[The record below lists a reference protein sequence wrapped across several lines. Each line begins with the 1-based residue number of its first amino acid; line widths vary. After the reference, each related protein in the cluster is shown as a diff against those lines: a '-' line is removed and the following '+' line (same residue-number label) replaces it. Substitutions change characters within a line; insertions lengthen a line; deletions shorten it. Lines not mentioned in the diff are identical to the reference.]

1 MKNIL
6 QIENLS
12 ISFRT
17 DEGTFNMIKDLS
29 YSVGEGEIVGIVG
42 ESGCGKT
49 ISSLCTMG
57 LLPSNA
63 IVENGHV
70 ILNEEEDLLTYNDNK
85 MSHIRGKKV
94 SMIFQ
99 EPMKALDPVF
109 TIGNQME
116 ETVRRHNK
124 GVKKA
129 EARARCL
136 EMLKKVEIANPEHVL
151 KCYPHELSGGMKQ
164 RIIIAMALICE
175 PMLLIAD
182 EPTTALDVTIQ
193 AQIIELLRSLQ
204 KKHNLTIVYIT
215 HDLGVVAKVASR
227 IAVMYAGDIIEIG
240 TCDEIFYNAKHPYTW
255 ALLSSLPQLGIKGE
269 PLYSIKGTPPN
280 LFKEIQGD
288 AFAPRN
294 PQALNIDFL
303 IRPPYFEVSPT
314 HYAKTWLLDPRSP
327 KVEPPETIK
336 RMMEKWKEAQQNG

>member
-1 MKNIL
+1 MKNVL
-6 QIENLS
+6 QIENLN

-29 YSVGEGEIVGIVG
+29 YTVKEGEIVGIVG

-57 LLPSNA
+57 LLPYNA
-63 IVENGHV
+63 V
-70 ILNEEEDLLTYNDNK
+70 IDSGRVLLGEEEENLLTYNDNK
-85 MSHIRGKKV
+85 MSHLRGSKV

-109 TIGNQME
+109 TIGEQMI
-116 ETVRRHNK
+116 ETFRRHNK
-124 GVKKA
+124 GTKRS

-151 KCYPHELSGGMKQ
+151 KCYPHQLSGGMKQ

-193 AQIIELLRSLQ
+193 AQILSLMENIRSIT
-204 KKHNLTIVYIT
+204 NASIIFIT
-215 HDLGVVAKVASR
+215 HDLGV
-227 IAVMYAGDIIEIG
+227 IANICDRVLVMYAGQVVESAPKKRL
-240 TCDEIFYNAKHPYTW
+240 FLAPKHPYTCG
-255 ALLSSLPQLGIKGE
+255 LLASLPQLYETRDKLDSIPGSIPLPRDFPAGCRFSTRCAYATEHCRTEEPGGYTVGE
-269 PLYSIKGTPPN
+269 SIVKCWRYAENNTE
-280 LFKEIQGD
+280 KESG
-288 AFAPRN
+288 
-294 PQALNIDFL
+294 
-303 IRPPYFEVSPT
+303 E
-314 HYAKTWLLDPRSP
+314 
-327 KVEPPETIK
+327 
-336 RMMEKWKEAQQNG
+336 

>member
-63 IVENGHV
+63 IVENRHV

-193 AQIIELLRSLQ
+193 AQILELMQNIRKITNAS
-204 KKHNLTIVYIT
+204 IIFIT
-215 HDLGVVAKVASR
+215 HDLGV
-227 IAVMYAGDIIEIG
+227 IANLCDRVLVMYAGQVVEAADKK
-240 TCDEIFYNAKHPYTW
+240 TLFLSPKHPYTRG
-255 ALLSSLPQLGIKGE
+255 LLGSLPRLDEDRETLDSIPGSIPLPKDFPAGCRFSTRCEHASEQCAASE
-269 PLYSIKGTPPN
+269 PGCYMCGGSLVKCWRYAENKTE
-280 LFKEIQGD
+280 KENEQ
-288 AFAPRN
+288 
-294 PQALNIDFL
+294 
-303 IRPPYFEVSPT
+303 
-314 HYAKTWLLDPRSP
+314 
-327 KVEPPETIK
+327 
-336 RMMEKWKEAQQNG
+336 

>member
-1 MKNIL
+1 M
-6 QIENLS
+6 
-12 ISFRT
+12 
-17 DEGTFNMIKDLS
+17 
-29 YSVGEGEIVGIVG
+29 
-42 ESGCGKT
+42 
-49 ISSLCTMG
+49 
-57 LLPSNA
+57 
-63 IVENGHV
+63 

-193 AQIIELLRSLQ
+193 AQILELMQNIRKITNAS
-204 KKHNLTIVYIT
+204 IIFIT
-215 HDLGVVAKVASR
+215 HDLGV
-227 IAVMYAGDIIEIG
+227 IANLCDRVLVMYAGQVVEAADKK
-240 TCDEIFYNAKHPYTW
+240 TLFLSAKHPYTRG
-255 ALLSSLPQLGIKGE
+255 LLGSLPRLDEDRETLDSIPGSIPLPKDFPAGCRFSTRCEHASEQCAASE
-269 PLYSIKGTPPN
+269 PGCYMCGGSLVKCWRYAENKTE
-280 LFKEIQGD
+280 KENEQ
-288 AFAPRN
+288 
-294 PQALNIDFL
+294 
-303 IRPPYFEVSPT
+303 
-314 HYAKTWLLDPRSP
+314 
-327 KVEPPETIK
+327 
-336 RMMEKWKEAQQNG
+336 

>member
-17 DEGTFNMIKDLS
+17 DEGTFNIIKDLS

-193 AQIIELLRSLQ
+193 AQILELMQNIRKITNAS
-204 KKHNLTIVYIT
+204 IIFIT
-215 HDLGVVAKVASR
+215 HDLGV
-227 IAVMYAGDIIEIG
+227 IANLCDRVLVMYAGQVVEAADKK
-240 TCDEIFYNAKHPYTW
+240 TLFLSPKHPYTRG
-255 ALLSSLPQLGIKGE
+255 LLGSLPRLDEDRETLDSIPGSIPLPKDFPAGCRFSTRCEHASEQCAASE
-269 PLYSIKGTPPN
+269 PGCYMCGGSLVKCWRYAENKTE
-280 LFKEIQGD
+280 KENEQ
-288 AFAPRN
+288 
-294 PQALNIDFL
+294 
-303 IRPPYFEVSPT
+303 
-314 HYAKTWLLDPRSP
+314 
-327 KVEPPETIK
+327 
-336 RMMEKWKEAQQNG
+336 

>member
-99 EPMKALDPVF
+99 EPMKALDPVSPS
-109 TIGNQME
+109 
-116 ETVRRHNK
+116 ETRWRRPCA
-124 GVKKA
+124 GTTRASKKRKRVPA
-129 EARARCL
+129 AW
-136 EMLKKVEIANPEHVL
+136 
-151 KCYPHELSGGMKQ
+151 KC
-164 RIIIAMALICE
+164 
-175 PMLLIAD
+175 
-182 EPTTALDVTIQ
+182 
-193 AQIIELLRSLQ
+193 
-204 KKHNLTIVYIT
+204 
-215 HDLGVVAKVASR
+215 
-227 IAVMYAGDIIEIG
+227 
-240 TCDEIFYNAKHPYTW
+240 
-255 ALLSSLPQLGIKGE
+255 
-269 PLYSIKGTPPN
+269 
-280 LFKEIQGD
+280 
-288 AFAPRN
+288 
-294 PQALNIDFL
+294 
-303 IRPPYFEVSPT
+303 
-314 HYAKTWLLDPRSP
+314 
-327 KVEPPETIK
+327 
-336 RMMEKWKEAQQNG
+336 

>member
-1 MKNIL
+1 MKNRL

-193 AQIIELLRSLQ
+193 AQILELMQNIRKITNAS
-204 KKHNLTIVYIT
+204 IIFIT
-215 HDLGVVAKVASR
+215 HDLGV
-227 IAVMYAGDIIEIG
+227 IANLCDRVLVMYAGQVVEAADKK
-240 TCDEIFYNAKHPYTW
+240 TLFLSPKHPYTRG
-255 ALLSSLPQLGIKGE
+255 LLGSLPRLDEDRETLDSIPGSIPLPKDFPAGCRFSTRCEHASEQCAASE
-269 PLYSIKGTPPN
+269 PGCYMCGGSLVKCWRYAENKTE
-280 LFKEIQGD
+280 KENEQ
-288 AFAPRN
+288 
-294 PQALNIDFL
+294 
-303 IRPPYFEVSPT
+303 
-314 HYAKTWLLDPRSP
+314 
-327 KVEPPETIK
+327 
-336 RMMEKWKEAQQNG
+336 

>member
-193 AQIIELLRSLQ
+193 AQILELMQNIRKITNAS
-204 KKHNLTIVYIT
+204 IIFIT
-215 HDLGVVAKVASR
+215 HDLGV
-227 IAVMYAGDIIEIG
+227 IANLCDRVLVMYAAQVVEAADKK
-240 TCDEIFYNAKHPYTW
+240 TLFLSPKHPYTRG
-255 ALLSSLPQLGIKGE
+255 LLGSLPRLDEDRETLDSIPGSIPLPKDFPAGCRFSTRCEHASEQCAASE
-269 PLYSIKGTPPN
+269 PGCYMCGGSLVKCWRYAENKTE
-280 LFKEIQGD
+280 KENEQ
-288 AFAPRN
+288 
-294 PQALNIDFL
+294 
-303 IRPPYFEVSPT
+303 
-314 HYAKTWLLDPRSP
+314 
-327 KVEPPETIK
+327 
-336 RMMEKWKEAQQNG
+336 

>member
-193 AQIIELLRSLQ
+193 AQILELMQNIRKITNAS
-204 KKHNLTIVYIT
+204 IIFIT
-215 HDLGVVAKVASR
+215 HDLGV
-227 IAVMYAGDIIEIG
+227 IANLCDRVLVMYAVQVVEAADKK
-240 TCDEIFYNAKHPYTW
+240 TLFLSPKHPYTRG
-255 ALLSSLPQLGIKGE
+255 LLGSLPRLDEDRETLDSIPGSIPLPKDFPAGCRFSTRCEHASEQCAASE
-269 PLYSIKGTPPN
+269 PGCYMCGGSLVKCWRYAENKTE
-280 LFKEIQGD
+280 KENEQ
-288 AFAPRN
+288 
-294 PQALNIDFL
+294 
-303 IRPPYFEVSPT
+303 
-314 HYAKTWLLDPRSP
+314 
-327 KVEPPETIK
+327 
-336 RMMEKWKEAQQNG
+336 

>member
-1 MKNIL
+1 MKQVL
-6 QIENLS
+6 QIEDLS

-17 DEGTFNMIKDLS
+17 DEGTFNVIKGLS
-29 YSVGEGEIVGIVG
+29 YSIGEGEIVGIVG

-63 IVENGHV
+63 IVESGRIV
-70 ILNEEEDLLTYNDNK
+70 LNEEEELLGYSDAA
-85 MSHIRGKKV
+85 MSRIRGRKI

-109 TIGNQME
+109 TIGNQMV

-124 GVKKA
+124 GIKKA
-129 EARARCL
+129 QARALCL
-136 EMLKKVEIANPEHVL
+136 EMLEKVEIANPEHVM

-193 AQIIELLRSLQ
+193 AQILELMGNIRKISRAS
-204 KKHNLTIVYIT
+204 IIFIT
-215 HDLGVVAKVASR
+215 HDLGV
-227 IAVMYAGDIIEIG
+227 IANICDRVLVMYAGQIVEAA
-240 TCDEIFYNAKHPYTW
+240 EKKELFLHPRHPYTCG
-255 ALLSSLPQLGIKGE
+255 LLASLPRLNEDREKLDSIPGSIPPPKDFPKGCRFSTRCAYATDRCRTEE
-269 PLYSIKGTPPN
+269 PGYYHCG
-280 LFKEIQGD
+280 
-288 AFAPRN
+288 
-294 PQALNIDFL
+294 
-303 IRPPYFEVSPT
+303 
-314 HYAKTWLLDPRSP
+314 
-327 KVEPPETIK
+327 ETAVK
-336 RMMEKWKEAQQNG
+336 CWRYETCNEEETK

>member
-193 AQIIELLRSLQ
+193 AQILELMQNIRKITNAS
-204 KKHNLTIVYIT
+204 IIFIT
-215 HDLGVVAKVASR
+215 HDLGV
-227 IAVMYAGDIIEIG
+227 IANLCDRVLVMYAGQVVEAADKK
-240 TCDEIFYNAKHPYTW
+240 TLFLSPKHPYTRG
-255 ALLSSLPQLGIKGE
+255 LLGSLPRLDEDRETLDSIPGSIPLPKDFPAGCRFSTCCEHASEQCAASE
-269 PLYSIKGTPPN
+269 PGCYMCGGSLVKCWRYAENKTE
-280 LFKEIQGD
+280 KENEQ
-288 AFAPRN
+288 
-294 PQALNIDFL
+294 
-303 IRPPYFEVSPT
+303 
-314 HYAKTWLLDPRSP
+314 
-327 KVEPPETIK
+327 
-336 RMMEKWKEAQQNG
+336 

>member
-109 TIGNQME
+109 TIGNQMK

-193 AQIIELLRSLQ
+193 AQILELMQNIRKITNAS
-204 KKHNLTIVYIT
+204 IIFIT
-215 HDLGVVAKVASR
+215 HDLGV
-227 IAVMYAGDIIEIG
+227 IANLCDRVLVMYAGQVVEAADKK
-240 TCDEIFYNAKHPYTW
+240 TLFLSPKHPYTRG
-255 ALLSSLPQLGIKGE
+255 LLGSLPRLDEDRETLDSIPGSIPLPKDFPAGCRFSTRCEHASEQCAASE
-269 PLYSIKGTPPN
+269 PGCYMCGGSLVKCWRYAENKTE
-280 LFKEIQGD
+280 KENEQ
-288 AFAPRN
+288 
-294 PQALNIDFL
+294 
-303 IRPPYFEVSPT
+303 
-314 HYAKTWLLDPRSP
+314 
-327 KVEPPETIK
+327 
-336 RMMEKWKEAQQNG
+336 

>member
-29 YSVGEGEIVGIVG
+29 SSVGDGEIVGIVG

-193 AQIIELLRSLQ
+193 AQILELMQNIRKITNAS
-204 KKHNLTIVYIT
+204 IIFIT
-215 HDLGVVAKVASR
+215 HDLGV
-227 IAVMYAGDIIEIG
+227 IANLCDRVLVMYAGQVVEAADKK
-240 TCDEIFYNAKHPYTW
+240 TLFLSPKHPYTRG
-255 ALLSSLPQLGIKGE
+255 LLGSLPRLDEDRETLDSIPGSIPLPKDFPAGCRFSTRCEHASEQCAASE
-269 PLYSIKGTPPN
+269 PGCYMCGGSLVKCWRYAENKTE
-280 LFKEIQGD
+280 KENEQ
-288 AFAPRN
+288 
-294 PQALNIDFL
+294 
-303 IRPPYFEVSPT
+303 
-314 HYAKTWLLDPRSP
+314 
-327 KVEPPETIK
+327 
-336 RMMEKWKEAQQNG
+336 

>member
-193 AQIIELLRSLQ
+193 AQILELMQNIRKITNAS
-204 KKHNLTIVYIT
+204 IIFIT
-215 HDLGVVAKVASR
+215 HDLGV
-227 IAVMYAGDIIEIG
+227 IANLCDRVLVMYAGQVVEAADKK
-240 TCDEIFYNAKHPYTW
+240 TLFLSPKHPYTRG
-255 ALLSSLPQLGIKGE
+255 LLGSLPRLDEDRETLDSIPGSIPLPKDFPAGCRFSTRCEHASEQCAASE
-269 PLYSIKGTPPN
+269 PGCYMCGGSLEKCWRYAENKTE
-280 LFKEIQGD
+280 KENEQ
-288 AFAPRN
+288 
-294 PQALNIDFL
+294 
-303 IRPPYFEVSPT
+303 
-314 HYAKTWLLDPRSP
+314 
-327 KVEPPETIK
+327 
-336 RMMEKWKEAQQNG
+336 

>member
-116 ETVRRHNK
+116 ENVRRHNK

-193 AQIIELLRSLQ
+193 AQILELMQNIRKITNAS
-204 KKHNLTIVYIT
+204 IIFIT
-215 HDLGVVAKVASR
+215 HDLGV
-227 IAVMYAGDIIEIG
+227 IANLCDRVLVMYAGQVVEAADKK
-240 TCDEIFYNAKHPYTW
+240 TLFLSPKHPYTRG
-255 ALLSSLPQLGIKGE
+255 LLGSLPRLDEDRETLDSIPGSIPLPKDFPAGCRFSTRCEHASEQCAASE
-269 PLYSIKGTPPN
+269 PGCYMCGGSLVKCWRYAENKTE
-280 LFKEIQGD
+280 KENEQ
-288 AFAPRN
+288 
-294 PQALNIDFL
+294 
-303 IRPPYFEVSPT
+303 
-314 HYAKTWLLDPRSP
+314 
-327 KVEPPETIK
+327 
-336 RMMEKWKEAQQNG
+336 

>member
-193 AQIIELLRSLQ
+193 AQILELMQNIRKITNAS
-204 KKHNLTIVYIT
+204 IIFIT
-215 HDLGVVAKVASR
+215 HDLGV
-227 IAVMYAGDIIEIG
+227 IANLCDRVLVMYAGQVVEAADKK
-240 TCDEIFYNAKHPYTW
+240 TLFLSPKHPYTRG
-255 ALLSSLPQLGIKGE
+255 LLGSLPRLDEDRETLDSIPGSIPLPKDFPAGCRFSTRCEHASEQCAASE
-269 PLYSIKGTPPN
+269 PGCYMCGGSLVKCWRYAENKTE
-280 LFKEIQGD
+280 KENEQ
-288 AFAPRN
+288 
-294 PQALNIDFL
+294 
-303 IRPPYFEVSPT
+303 
-314 HYAKTWLLDPRSP
+314 
-327 KVEPPETIK
+327 
-336 RMMEKWKEAQQNG
+336 

>member
-193 AQIIELLRSLQ
+193 AQILELMQNIRKITNAS
-204 KKHNLTIVYIT
+204 IIFIT
-215 HDLGVVAKVASR
+215 HDLGV
-227 IAVMYAGDIIEIG
+227 IANLCDRVLVMYAGQVVEAADKK
-240 TCDEIFYNAKHPYTW
+240 TLFLSPKHPYTRG
-255 ALLSSLPQLGIKGE
+255 LLGSLPRLDEDRETLDSIPGSIPLPKDFPAGCRFSTRCEHASEQCAASE
-269 PLYSIKGTPPN
+269 PGCYMCGGSLVKCWRYAENKTE
-280 LFKEIQGD
+280 KE
-288 AFAPRN
+288 N
-294 PQALNIDFL
+294 EL
-303 IRPPYFEVSPT
+303 
-314 HYAKTWLLDPRSP
+314 
-327 KVEPPETIK
+327 
-336 RMMEKWKEAQQNG
+336 

>member
-1 MKNIL
+1 MKNVL
-6 QIENLS
+6 EIEDLS

-17 DEGTFNMIKDLS
+17 DEGTFNMVKSLS
-29 YSVGEGEIVGIVG
+29 YTIGEGEIVGIVG

-63 IVENGHV
+63 IIDSGRILLNG
-70 ILNEEEDLLTYNDNK
+70 EEELLTYSDAM
-85 MSHIRGKKV
+85 MSRIRGKKI

-124 GVKKA
+124 GIKKA

-151 KCYPHELSGGMKQ
+151 KSYPHELSGGMKQ

-193 AQIIELLRSLQ
+193 AQILDLMQNIRKIS
-204 KKHNLTIVYIT
+204 NASIIFIT
-215 HDLGVVAKVASR
+215 HDLGV
-227 IAVMYAGDIIEIG
+227 IANICDRVMVMYAGQIVEKAPRK
-240 TCDEIFYNAKHPYTW
+240 ELFLSPRHPYTRG
-255 ALLSSLPQLGIKGE
+255 LLDSLPRLDESREKLDSIPGSIPLPKNFPKGCRFSTRCAYATERCRQEE
-269 PLYSIKGTPPN
+269 PDFYTCGQSIVKCWRYAGEAVD
-280 LFKEIQGD
+280 KE
-288 AFAPRN
+288 
-294 PQALNIDFL
+294 
-303 IRPPYFEVSPT
+303 E
-314 HYAKTWLLDPRSP
+314 
-327 KVEPPETIK
+327 ET
-336 RMMEKWKEAQQNG
+336 

>member
-1 MKNIL
+1 
-6 QIENLS
+6 
-12 ISFRT
+12 
-17 DEGTFNMIKDLS
+17 MIKDLS

-193 AQIIELLRSLQ
+193 AQILELMQNIRKITNAS
-204 KKHNLTIVYIT
+204 IIFIT
-215 HDLGVVAKVASR
+215 HDLGV
-227 IAVMYAGDIIEIG
+227 IANLCDRVLVMYAGQVVEAADKK
-240 TCDEIFYNAKHPYTW
+240 TLFLSPKHPYTRG
-255 ALLSSLPQLGIKGE
+255 LLGSLPRLDEDRETLDSIPGSIPLPKDFPAGCRFSTRCEHASEQCAASE
-269 PLYSIKGTPPN
+269 PGCYMCGGSLVKCWRYAENKTE
-280 LFKEIQGD
+280 KENEQ
-288 AFAPRN
+288 
-294 PQALNIDFL
+294 
-303 IRPPYFEVSPT
+303 
-314 HYAKTWLLDPRSP
+314 
-327 KVEPPETIK
+327 
-336 RMMEKWKEAQQNG
+336 

>member
-193 AQIIELLRSLQ
+193 AQILELMQNIRKITNAS
-204 KKHNLTIVYIT
+204 IIFIT
-215 HDLGVVAKVASR
+215 HDLGV
-227 IAVMYAGDIIEIG
+227 IANLCDRVLVMYAGQVVEAADKK
-240 TCDEIFYNAKHPYTW
+240 TLFLSPKHPFPRPLRFT
-255 ALLSSLPQLGIKGE
+255 AQVGRGQGNVGFHPGE
-269 PLYSIKGTPPN
+269 HPS
-280 LFKEIQGD
+280 
-288 AFAPRN
+288 A
-294 PQALNIDFL
+294 
-303 IRPPYFEVSPT
+303 
-314 HYAKTWLLDPRSP
+314 
-327 KVEPPETIK
+327 
-336 RMMEKWKEAQQNG
+336 

>member
-193 AQIIELLRSLQ
+193 AQILELMQNIRKITNAS
-204 KKHNLTIVYIT
+204 IIFIT
-215 HDLGVVAKVASR
+215 HDLGV
-227 IAVMYAGDIIEIG
+227 IANLCDRVLVMYAGQVVEATDKK
-240 TCDEIFYNAKHPYTW
+240 TLFLSPKHPYTRG
-255 ALLSSLPQLGIKGE
+255 LLGSLPRLDEDRETLDSIPGSIPLPKDFPAGCRFSTRCEHASEQCAASE
-269 PLYSIKGTPPN
+269 PGCYMCGGSLVKCWRYAENKTE
-280 LFKEIQGD
+280 KENEQ
-288 AFAPRN
+288 
-294 PQALNIDFL
+294 
-303 IRPPYFEVSPT
+303 
-314 HYAKTWLLDPRSP
+314 
-327 KVEPPETIK
+327 
-336 RMMEKWKEAQQNG
+336 

>member
-164 RIIIAMALICE
+164 RIISAMALICE

-193 AQIIELLRSLQ
+193 AQILELMQNIRKITNAS
-204 KKHNLTIVYIT
+204 IIFIT
-215 HDLGVVAKVASR
+215 HDLGV
-227 IAVMYAGDIIEIG
+227 IANLCDRVLVMYAGQVVEAADKK
-240 TCDEIFYNAKHPYTW
+240 TLFLSPKHPYTRG
-255 ALLSSLPQLGIKGE
+255 LLGSLPRLDEDRETLDSIPGSIPLPKDFPAGCRFSTRCEHASEQCAASE
-269 PLYSIKGTPPN
+269 PGCYMCGGSLVKCWRYAENKTE
-280 LFKEIQGD
+280 KENEQ
-288 AFAPRN
+288 
-294 PQALNIDFL
+294 
-303 IRPPYFEVSPT
+303 
-314 HYAKTWLLDPRSP
+314 
-327 KVEPPETIK
+327 
-336 RMMEKWKEAQQNG
+336 

>member
-49 ISSLCTMG
+49 ISSPCTMG

-193 AQIIELLRSLQ
+193 AQILELMQNIRKITNAS
-204 KKHNLTIVYIT
+204 IIFIT
-215 HDLGVVAKVASR
+215 HDLGV
-227 IAVMYAGDIIEIG
+227 IANLCDRVLVMYAGQVVEAADKK
-240 TCDEIFYNAKHPYTW
+240 TLFLSPKHPYTRG
-255 ALLSSLPQLGIKGE
+255 LLGSLPRLDEDRETLDSIPGSIPLPKDFPAGCRFSTRCEHASEQCAASE
-269 PLYSIKGTPPN
+269 PGCYMCGGSLVKCWRYAENKTE
-280 LFKEIQGD
+280 KENEQ
-288 AFAPRN
+288 
-294 PQALNIDFL
+294 
-303 IRPPYFEVSPT
+303 
-314 HYAKTWLLDPRSP
+314 
-327 KVEPPETIK
+327 
-336 RMMEKWKEAQQNG
+336 

>member
-57 LLPSNA
+57 LLPSKA
-63 IVENGHV
+63 RVENGNV

-193 AQIIELLRSLQ
+193 AQILELMQNIRKITNAS
-204 KKHNLTIVYIT
+204 IIFIT
-215 HDLGVVAKVASR
+215 HDLGV
-227 IAVMYAGDIIEIG
+227 IANLCDRVLVMYAGQVVEAADKK
-240 TCDEIFYNAKHPYTW
+240 TLFLSPKHPYTRG
-255 ALLSSLPQLGIKGE
+255 LLGSLPRLDEDRETLDSIPGSIPLPKDFPAGCRFSTRCEHASEQCAASE
-269 PLYSIKGTPPN
+269 PGCYMCGGSLVKCWRYAENKTE
-280 LFKEIQGD
+280 KENEQ
-288 AFAPRN
+288 
-294 PQALNIDFL
+294 
-303 IRPPYFEVSPT
+303 
-314 HYAKTWLLDPRSP
+314 
-327 KVEPPETIK
+327 
-336 RMMEKWKEAQQNG
+336 

>member
-124 GVKKA
+124 GIKKA

-193 AQIIELLRSLQ
+193 AQILELMQNIRKITNAS
-204 KKHNLTIVYIT
+204 IIFIT
-215 HDLGVVAKVASR
+215 HDLGV
-227 IAVMYAGDIIEIG
+227 IANLCDRVLVMYAGQVVEAADKK
-240 TCDEIFYNAKHPYTW
+240 TLFLSPKHPYTRG
-255 ALLSSLPQLGIKGE
+255 LLGSLPRLDEDRETLDSIPGSIPLPKDFPAGCRFSTRCEHASEQCAASE
-269 PLYSIKGTPPN
+269 PGCYMCGGSLVKCWRYAENKTE
-280 LFKEIQGD
+280 KENEQ
-288 AFAPRN
+288 
-294 PQALNIDFL
+294 
-303 IRPPYFEVSPT
+303 
-314 HYAKTWLLDPRSP
+314 
-327 KVEPPETIK
+327 
-336 RMMEKWKEAQQNG
+336 

>member
-85 MSHIRGKKV
+85 RSHIRGKKV

-193 AQIIELLRSLQ
+193 AQILELMQNIRKITNAS
-204 KKHNLTIVYIT
+204 IIFIT
-215 HDLGVVAKVASR
+215 HDLGV
-227 IAVMYAGDIIEIG
+227 IANLCDRVLVMYAGQVVEAADKK
-240 TCDEIFYNAKHPYTW
+240 TLFLSPKHPYTRG
-255 ALLSSLPQLGIKGE
+255 LLGSLPRLDEDRETLDSIPGSIPLPKDFPAGCRFSTRCEHASEQCAASE
-269 PLYSIKGTPPN
+269 PGCYMCGGSLVKCWRYAENKTE
-280 LFKEIQGD
+280 KENEQ
-288 AFAPRN
+288 
-294 PQALNIDFL
+294 
-303 IRPPYFEVSPT
+303 
-314 HYAKTWLLDPRSP
+314 
-327 KVEPPETIK
+327 
-336 RMMEKWKEAQQNG
+336 

>member
-1 MKNIL
+1 METTLLNVRDLHVEYHTDDATVYAVNGVSFDVKTGETLGLIGETGAGKTS
-6 QIENLS
+6 IALS
-12 ISFRT
+12 ILR
-17 DEGTFNMIKDLS
+17 
-29 YSVGEGEIVGIVG
+29 
-42 ESGCGKT
+42 
-49 ISSLCTMG
+49 
-57 LLPSNA
+57 LLPEKIGKITSGK
-63 IVENGHV
+63 I
-70 ILNEEEDLLTYNDNK
+70 ILNGVDITEASENAMCD
-85 MSHIRGKKV
+85 IRGETV

-193 AQIIELLRSLQ
+193 AQILELMQNIRKITNAS
-204 KKHNLTIVYIT
+204 IIFIT
-215 HDLGVVAKVASR
+215 HDLGV
-227 IAVMYAGDIIEIG
+227 IANLCDRVLVMYAGQVVEAADKK
-240 TCDEIFYNAKHPYTW
+240 TLFLSPKHPYTRG
-255 ALLSSLPQLGIKGE
+255 LLGSLPRLDEDRETLDSIPGSIPLPKDFPAGCRFSTRCEHASEQCAASE
-269 PLYSIKGTPPN
+269 PGCYMCGGSLVKCWRYAENKTE
-280 LFKEIQGD
+280 KENEQ
-288 AFAPRN
+288 
-294 PQALNIDFL
+294 
-303 IRPPYFEVSPT
+303 
-314 HYAKTWLLDPRSP
+314 
-327 KVEPPETIK
+327 
-336 RMMEKWKEAQQNG
+336 

>member
-116 ETVRRHNK
+116 ETVRRHNNV
-124 GVKKA
+124 VKKA

-193 AQIIELLRSLQ
+193 AQILELMQNIRKITNAS
-204 KKHNLTIVYIT
+204 IIFIT
-215 HDLGVVAKVASR
+215 HDLGV
-227 IAVMYAGDIIEIG
+227 IANLCDRVLVMYAGQVVEAADKK
-240 TCDEIFYNAKHPYTW
+240 TLFLSPKHPYTRG
-255 ALLSSLPQLGIKGE
+255 LLGSLPRLDEDRETLDSIPGSIPLPKDFPAGCRFSTRCEHASEQCAASE
-269 PLYSIKGTPPN
+269 PGCYMCGGSLVKCWRYAENKTE
-280 LFKEIQGD
+280 KENEQ
-288 AFAPRN
+288 
-294 PQALNIDFL
+294 
-303 IRPPYFEVSPT
+303 
-314 HYAKTWLLDPRSP
+314 
-327 KVEPPETIK
+327 
-336 RMMEKWKEAQQNG
+336 

>member
-182 EPTTALDVTIQ
+182 EPTSALDVTIQ
-193 AQIIELLRSLQ
+193 AQVMEMIQDLIEKQGTSLI
-204 KKHNLTIVYIT
+204 LIT
-215 HDLGVVAKVASR
+215 HDLGLVATSCDDVAVV
-227 IAVMYAGDIIEIG
+227 YAGEIIEYG
-240 TCDEIFYNAKHPYTW
+240 SKEEIYDHPSHPYTIGLFG
-255 ALLSSLPQLGIKGE
+255 AI
-269 PLYSIKGTPPN
+269 PN
-280 LFKEIQGD
+280 LESDVRRLANIEGLPPD
-288 AFAPRN
+288 PSNLPTGCSFAPRC
-294 PQALNIDFL
+294 
-303 IRPPYFEVSPT
+303 PYATEECRTKTPKSEQIAEK
-314 HYAKTWLLDPRSP
+314 HYCSCYIGRQ
-327 KVEPPETIK
+327 K
-336 RMMEKWKEAQQNG
+336 RGAV

>member
-164 RIIIAMALICE
+164 RITIAMALICE

-193 AQIIELLRSLQ
+193 AQILELMQNIRKITNAS
-204 KKHNLTIVYIT
+204 IIFIT
-215 HDLGVVAKVASR
+215 HDLGV
-227 IAVMYAGDIIEIG
+227 IANLCDRVLVMYAGQVVEAADKK
-240 TCDEIFYNAKHPYTW
+240 TLFLSPKHPYTRG
-255 ALLSSLPQLGIKGE
+255 LLGSLPRLDEDRETLDSIPGSIPLPKDFPAGCRFSTRCEHASEQCAASE
-269 PLYSIKGTPPN
+269 PGCYMCGGSLVKCWRYAENKTE
-280 LFKEIQGD
+280 KENEQ
-288 AFAPRN
+288 
-294 PQALNIDFL
+294 
-303 IRPPYFEVSPT
+303 
-314 HYAKTWLLDPRSP
+314 
-327 KVEPPETIK
+327 
-336 RMMEKWKEAQQNG
+336 

>member
-1 MKNIL
+1 MKNVL
-6 QIENLS
+6 EIEDLS

-17 DEGTFNMIKDLS
+17 DEGTFNVIKDLS
-29 YSVGEGEIVGIVG
+29 YTIGEGEIVGIVG

-63 IVENGHV
+63 IVDSGRIV
-70 ILNEEEDLLTYNDNK
+70 LGEEDELLHYTDAM
-85 MSHIRGKKV
+85 MSRIRGKKV

-124 GVKKA
+124 GIKKA

-193 AQIIELLRSLQ
+193 AQILELMENIRKITNAS
-204 KKHNLTIVYIT
+204 IIFIT
-215 HDLGVVAKVASR
+215 HDLGV
-227 IAVMYAGDIIEIG
+227 IANICDRVMVMYAGQIVEKADKK
-240 TCDEIFYNAKHPYTW
+240 TLFLSPKHPYTQG
-255 ALLSSLPQLGIKGE
+255 LLDSLPRLDETREKLASIPGSNPPPKDFPRGCRFSTRCGYATERCREQEPGCYDCQGSVVKCWRYADEKIHQEGE
-269 PLYSIKGTPPN
+269 K
-280 LFKEIQGD
+280 
-288 AFAPRN
+288 
-294 PQALNIDFL
+294 
-303 IRPPYFEVSPT
+303 
-314 HYAKTWLLDPRSP
+314 
-327 KVEPPETIK
+327 
-336 RMMEKWKEAQQNG
+336 

>member
-1 MKNIL
+1 MKNVL
-6 QIENLS
+6 QIEDLS

-17 DEGTFNMIKDLS
+17 DEGTFNVIKDLT

-63 IVENGHV
+63 IVESGR
-70 ILNEEEDLLTYNDNK
+70 ILLNEEEELLNYNDAA
-85 MSHIRGKKV
+85 MSKIRGKKV

-124 GVKKA
+124 GMKRAQAK
-129 EARARCL
+129 ARCL

-193 AQIIELLRSLQ
+193 AQILELMGNIRNIS
-204 KKHNLTIVYIT
+204 KASIIFIT
-215 HDLGVVAKVASR
+215 HDLGV
-227 IAVMYAGDIIEIG
+227 IANICDRVLVMYAGQIVEMAG
-240 TCDEIFYNAKHPYTW
+240 KKELFLHPRHPYTCG
-255 ALLSSLPQLGIKGE
+255 LLASLPKLNEDREKLDSIPGSIPPPKHFPKGCRFSTRCAYATDRCREQE
-269 PLYSIKGTPPN
+269 PGYYPCGFSTVKCWRYETCN
-280 LFKEIQGD
+280 EEDIQ
-288 AFAPRN
+288 
-294 PQALNIDFL
+294 
-303 IRPPYFEVSPT
+303 
-314 HYAKTWLLDPRSP
+314 
-327 KVEPPETIK
+327 
-336 RMMEKWKEAQQNG
+336 

>member
-193 AQIIELLRSLQ
+193 AQILELMQNIRKITTASL
-204 KKHNLTIVYIT
+204 IFIT
-215 HDLGVVAKVASR
+215 HDLGV
-227 IAVMYAGDIIEIG
+227 IANLCDRVLVMYAGQVVEAADKK
-240 TCDEIFYNAKHPYTW
+240 TLFLSPKHPYTRG
-255 ALLSSLPQLGIKGE
+255 LLGSLPRLDEDRETLDSIPGSIPLPKDFPAGCRFSTRCEHASEQCAASE
-269 PLYSIKGTPPN
+269 PGCYMCGGSLVKCWRYAENKTE
-280 LFKEIQGD
+280 KENEQ
-288 AFAPRN
+288 
-294 PQALNIDFL
+294 
-303 IRPPYFEVSPT
+303 
-314 HYAKTWLLDPRSP
+314 
-327 KVEPPETIK
+327 
-336 RMMEKWKEAQQNG
+336 

>member
-1 MKNIL
+1 M

-193 AQIIELLRSLQ
+193 AQILELMQNIRKITNAS
-204 KKHNLTIVYIT
+204 IIFIT
-215 HDLGVVAKVASR
+215 HDLGV
-227 IAVMYAGDIIEIG
+227 IANLCDRVLVMYAGQVVEAADKK
-240 TCDEIFYNAKHPYTW
+240 TLFLSPKHPYTRG
-255 ALLSSLPQLGIKGE
+255 LLGSLPRLDEDRETLDSIPGSIPLPKDFPAGCRFSTRCEHASEQCAASE
-269 PLYSIKGTPPN
+269 PGCYMCGGSLVKCWRYAENKTE
-280 LFKEIQGD
+280 KENEQ
-288 AFAPRN
+288 
-294 PQALNIDFL
+294 
-303 IRPPYFEVSPT
+303 
-314 HYAKTWLLDPRSP
+314 
-327 KVEPPETIK
+327 
-336 RMMEKWKEAQQNG
+336 

>member
-193 AQIIELLRSLQ
+193 AQILELMQNIRKITNAS
-204 KKHNLTIVYIT
+204 IIFIT
-215 HDLGVVAKVASR
+215 HDLGV
-227 IAVMYAGDIIEIG
+227 IANLCDRVLVMYAGQVVEAADKK
-240 TCDEIFYNAKHPYTW
+240 TLFLSPKHPYTRG
-255 ALLSSLPQLGIKGE
+255 LLGSLPRLDEDRETLDSIPGSIPLPKDFPADCRFSTRCEHASEQCAASE
-269 PLYSIKGTPPN
+269 PGCYMCGGSLVKCWRYAENKTE
-280 LFKEIQGD
+280 KENEQ
-288 AFAPRN
+288 
-294 PQALNIDFL
+294 
-303 IRPPYFEVSPT
+303 
-314 HYAKTWLLDPRSP
+314 
-327 KVEPPETIK
+327 
-336 RMMEKWKEAQQNG
+336 